1 MLAYYSAKKVQ
12 ITVETMPSKF
22 EHLLIRVRQCTV
34 CKAELPQPPRPVLTA
49 SETAKIVIIGQ
60 APGIKAHDSATPWND
75 ASGDRLRDWTGLS
88 KEIFYDVK
96 QVALIPMGFCFPGYK
111 NGADAPPRKECA
123 PIWHQQLLSHIQPKL
138 IVLAGRYA
146 QQYYLP
152 SYKTLTAAV
161 ANHNHSTS
169 NMVVLPHPSGRNNRW
184 LTRNPWFGEDVIPH
198 LKRLVHDALT

>member
-1 MLAYYSAKKVQ
+1 MTAWLLLVMT
-12 ITVETMPSKF
+12 IEKF
-22 EHLLIRVRQCTV
+22 ESLLVRVRQCTV
-34 CKAELPQPPRPVLTA
+34 CKAHLPQPPRPVLAA
-49 SETAKIVIIGQ
+49 SASAKIVIVGQ

-75 ASGDRLRDWTGLS
+75 PSGDRLREWTNLS
-88 KEIFYDVK
+88 RQTFYDTK

-152 SYKTLTAAV
+152 TYRTLTEAV
-161 ANHNHSTS
+161 AHHNLSAS
-169 NMVVLPHPSGRNNRW
+169 NMMVLPHPSGRNNRW
-184 LTRNPWFGEDVIPH
+184 LTRNPWFSEDILPR
-198 LKRLVHDALT
+198 LKQRISNALT